1 MSERSDLQAAIAAGA
16 LAGDE
21 THRALLKSIVTVAC
35 AIFHARAAS
44 VLLLDDATDELV
56 FEAVTGEG
64 EDTLV
69 GRRFPSSTGIAGWV
83 LVTRQSL
90 VLDDVAQDPRFSS
103 RFAGDTGYV
112 PKGIMAVPLLHEERC
127 LGVLEVLDRPEQSRF
142 SLEELELL
150 GLFGHQAAI
159 ALELMRRARA
169 ASSALD
175 SGDPRMRLV
184 ASIAASVAATD
195 DDDGELAT
203 RFLSSL
209 DALLQRARENDDGDS
224 GLERMI

>member
-21 THRALLKSIVTVAC
+21 THRALLNSIVAVAC
-35 AIFHARAAS
+35 AIFRARAAS
-44 VLLLDDATDELV
+44 VLLLDESSDELV

-64 EDTLV
+64 EDTLI

-83 LVTRQSL
+83 LVTRQAL
-90 VLDDVAQDPRFSS
+90 VLDDVAQDRRFSNQ
-103 RFAGDTGYV
+103 FASDTGYI
-112 PKGIMAVPLLHEERC
+112 PKGIMAVPLLYEERC

-142 SLEELELL
+142 SLQESKLL

-159 ALELMRRARA
+159 ALELMTRARA

-175 SGDPRMRLV
+175 GGDRRMQLV
-184 ASIAASVAATD
+184 ASIVASVTAAD
-195 DDDGELAT
+195 DEGGELAT

-209 DALLQRARENDDGDS
+209 DALLQRARDNDGGDS
-224 GLERMI
+224 DFERMI